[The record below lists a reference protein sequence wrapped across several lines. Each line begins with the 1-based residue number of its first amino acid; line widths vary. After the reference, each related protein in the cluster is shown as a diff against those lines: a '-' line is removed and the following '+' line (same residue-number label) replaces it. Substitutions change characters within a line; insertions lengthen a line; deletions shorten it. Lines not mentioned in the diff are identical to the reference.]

1 MPGILIIGL
10 SYMKLSIKKTSIIKG
25 SIFGVAAA
33 LITVG
38 VVSAQSILPRISLVC
53 ESKTGQILAANDG
66 YSSITTCPKNYRQA
80 LIIGDPGPVG
90 PQGPKGDPGQ
100 PGVGLDLTK
109 IYTKVDGPFTATKD
123 IASTVAHG
131 CNQGDLAIGGGIY
144 SYSGSLANWRTIKN
158 TPRYT
163 EPSDVMVTANGWDTT
178 VINTVENGT
187 FWTMTRCVDIQ

>member
-1 MPGILIIGL
+1 
-10 SYMKLSIKKTSIIKG
+10 MKLSLNKSALLKG
-25 SIFGVAAA
+25 SVIGVVTA

-38 VVSAQSILPRISLVC
+38 VVSAQSVLPRISLVC

-100 PGVGLDLTK
+100 PGSGLDLTK

-123 IASTVAHG
+123 ISSTVAHG
-131 CNQGDLAIGGGIY
+131 CNRGDLAIGGGLY
-144 SYSGSLANWRTIKN
+144 YYSGFLSNWRTIKS
-158 TPRYT
+158 TPRET
-163 EPSDVMVTANGWDTT
+163 DPANVAETASGWDTT
-178 VINTVENGT
+178 VINTVEDGT
-187 FWTMTRCVDIQ
+187 FGTMTRCVDIQ